1 MKKPLPTARG
11 VCRLIGHH
19 YVLVGTQVFVVL
31 FCLVGFFLKQTDI
44 LTNIQQGLHA
54 LLCLKFTFVITV
66 FVAHAQMQI
75 HKAPCDL
82 VSKVYCHLHAKSCPS

>member
-1 MKKPLPTARG
+1 MKKPLPTARE

-19 YVLVGTQVFVVL
+19 YVLVGTQVFVVVVL
-31 FCLVGFFLKQTDI
+31 FCCFFLKQKDI

-75 HKAPCDL
+75 HRRR
-82 VSKVYCHLHAKSCPS
+82 VI

>member
-31 FCLVGFFLKQTDI
+31 FCLVGFFFFKANGHPNKYPTRTPCAFMFKI
-44 LTNIQQGLHA
+44 HFCNYCFCGARTNA
-54 LLCLKFTFVITV
+54 NT
-66 FVAHAQMQI
+66 
-75 HKAPCDL
+75 
-82 VSKVYCHLHAKSCPS
+82 